1 MKKGFVFLLMS
12 MISVS
17 SFSQGIRINT
27 YGAYSFK
34 DRIDSRFDYNDY
46 YRGTIMDG
54 FQFGGGLEYMA
65 DDDYGIE
72 LSYQR
77 LNSSAD
83 MYYYKN
89 GDQHTDFKL
98 GTNYIML
105 GGNRYFDMKN
115 EKIEPY
121 VGAQAGLVVFS
132 YKNPDNNNSG
142 TITKFGWGFKTGMN
156 IWATKQVGIKFQAQ
170 VQSAVQSVGG
180 GLYIGT
186 GGSGAA
192 VTTNSS
198 IYQFGLGGGIMIK
211 LEKDK

>member
-1 MKKGFVFLLMS
+1 MKKGLLFLFVSF
-12 MISVS
+12 ISLS
-17 SFSQGIRINT
+17 SFSQALRLNA
-27 YGAYSFK
+27 YGAYSFRDK
-34 DRIDSRFDYNDY
+34 IDSRFDYNDY

-54 FQFGGGLEYMA
+54 FQFGGGMEFMA

-83 MYYYKN
+83 MYYYKG
-89 GDQHTDFKL
+89 GDQHTVFKL
-98 GTNYIML
+98 GSNFIMA

-115 EKIEPY
+115 KMIEPY
-121 VGAQAGLVVFS
+121 AGAQLGLVVFS
-132 YKNPDNNNSG
+132 YKNPDNGNSG
-142 TITKFGWGFKTGMN
+142 TITKFGWGFKTGLN
-156 IWATKQVGIKFQAQ
+156 IWATDQVGIKLQAQ
-170 VQSAVQSVGG
+170 VLSAVQSLGG

-198 IYQFGLGGGIMIK
+198 IYQFGLGGGIAIK
-211 LEKDK
+211 LGKDK